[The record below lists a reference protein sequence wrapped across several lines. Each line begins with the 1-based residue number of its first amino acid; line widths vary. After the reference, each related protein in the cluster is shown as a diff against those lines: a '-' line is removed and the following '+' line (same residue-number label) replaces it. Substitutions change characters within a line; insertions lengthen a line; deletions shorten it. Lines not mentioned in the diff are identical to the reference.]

1 MGIRSVL
8 LLAILFWGT
17 GGLVCLCLSLRAL
30 YIESLQPAFQ
40 AENQRSPWA
49 RWASFDCGMAV
60 GALQAAAV
68 LVPFARREA
77 VRIVSLHNPRPIHF
91 FPPHFFFTVLCV
103 AVTCERCHQAPIA
116 CLHRAPAMRVRR
128 QLAWPIHEA
137 EPVSPVAC
145 TRSCAVVER
154 LTSQYYLSVIIFIG
168 LLAAIGTAL
177 MCGAFRLCIVLCAP
191 PAPTEALR
199 ATLLLA
205 AGATLDEV
213 AANTRNDAQTA
224 GNDAAASALES
235 GQSCDDLA
243 HGAVSPLA
251 AAAESELRSESETRS
266 S

>member
-103 AVTCERCHQAPIA
+103 AVT
-116 CLHRAPAMRVRR
+116 
-128 QLAWPIHEA
+128 
-137 EPVSPVAC
+137 
-145 TRSCAVVER
+145 CAVVER